1 MPYDKEEESAKIE
14 KQETKII
21 NNMMSYVNKQINK
34 GILYGEAS
42 KTMQLDGEDDLKVIN
57 ASWVADG
64 KERSSKRKIQVSMKA
79 LSQEDIENKLSKSTS
94 SK

>member
-1 MPYDKEEESAKIE
+1 
-14 KQETKII
+14 
-21 NNMMSYVNKQINK
+21 
-34 GILYGEAS
+34 
-42 KTMQLDGEDDLKVIN
+42 MQLDGEDDLKVIN